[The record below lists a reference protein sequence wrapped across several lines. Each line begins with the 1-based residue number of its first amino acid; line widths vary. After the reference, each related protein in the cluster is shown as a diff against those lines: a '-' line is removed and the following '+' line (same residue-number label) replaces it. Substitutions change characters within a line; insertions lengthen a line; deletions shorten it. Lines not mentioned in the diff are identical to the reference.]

1 MFYRALLPAIL
12 AAALG
17 CVFLPQ
23 AKANEWNHRTL
34 LTFNQPVEVP
44 GMVLGAGSY
53 TFRLFNSDSDRHIVQ
68 IFNQDDTRLVTTVL
82 AIPDYRMQPTGRT
95 VVTFEERTAGAPQAI
110 KEWFYPG
117 ANYGEEFVYR
127 HPRPI
132 QVAAETAAAAS
143 PAPPPAPVAPVE
155 QAPPAVQNP
164 EPAPAATPAPAPEQ
178 QPEQIAQVTKPEPAA
193 APEPAPAPTQNK
205 ELPHTASNA
214 PLIGLL
220 GLASLGLAGAVRFT
234 VRSRSGNR

>member
-1 MFYRALLPAIL
+1 MFYRALLPAFL

-17 CVFLPQ
+17 CAFLPQ

-82 AIPDYRMQPTGRT
+82 AIPDYRLQPTGRT
-95 VVTFEERTAGAPQAI
+95 VVTFEERTAGAPEAI

-117 ANYGEEFVYR
+117 ANYGEEFVYG
-127 HPRPI
+127 HARPI
-132 QVAAETAAAAS
+132 QVASVAAA
-143 PAPPPAPVAPVE
+143 PAPAPMPPAHAEP
-155 QAPPAVQNP
+155 APPAVQNP
-164 EPAPAATPAPAPEQ
+164 EPAPVATAAPAPEQ
-178 QPEQIAQVTKPEPAA
+178 QPEQIAQATKPAEPAA
-193 APEPAPAPTQNK
+193 TPEPAPAPTQNK

-234 VRSRSGNR
+234 AKSRSGSR